1 MFKTCKTKSI
11 ITLASVRQLKWMGSP
26 EVTFLFLF
34 VWKIIIKSINFYLH
48 NSLFQIILLSFCRE
62 LRKSFKLT
70 SNCKQA
76 VNSFNQFKQNNT
88 RCSFRTRCSLF
99 TCKCLTVWCTAAGC
113 VVFVRVFDLP
123 ALSLYAFSYLS
134 FLTIVLC
141 AAYGDNG
148 TLFSLTHT
156 HISVKCLQED
166 ISAFQTYY
174 TRQSPPK
181 FIKLVSMELI
191 NQTRVKTCAWSALW
205 QFELLFFVI
214 KACQNSVSTSSND
227 FLFLW
232 CLFSQNEEKSQS
244 EVSISLRTALLAL

>member
-1 MFKTCKTKSI
+1 
-11 ITLASVRQLKWMGSP
+11 MGSP
-26 EVTFLFLF
+26 EIK
-34 VWKIIIKSINFYLH
+34 KIIIKSIKFYLH

-70 SNCKQA
+70 SNFKQA

-113 VVFVRVFDLP
+113 VVFVRVCDLP

-181 FIKLVSMELI
+181 FIKLVHGI
-191 NQTRVKTCAWSALW
+191 NK
-205 QFELLFFVI
+205 
-214 KACQNSVSTSSND
+214 SN
-227 FLFLW
+227 
-232 CLFSQNEEKSQS
+232 KSQDMCM
-244 EVSISLRTALLAL
+244 VCPLAILTALLCH